1 MLGKHSTNYWAIP
14 TPSVL
19 FLKDVYLL
27 VLAPPAEKS
36 LKSCFSFDLYY
47 SVLYTLI
54 RRLQFF
60 TELGKEDERGFVLG
74 FGLITQSTCVIV
86 LLALMLC
93 LFQGTHR
100 VFCKQ
105 GVQTWLC
112 KKLLLQKVI
121 MKSYFYTQGWVSLG
135 QWKLTCWTLM
145 VPVWEWWKP

>member
-1 MLGKHSTNYWAIP
+1 MVLALTSTLSLSMLGKHSTNYWAIP

-36 LKSCFSFDLYY
+36 LKSCFSFDLYR

-74 FGLITQSTCVIV
+74 LGLITQSTCVIV
-86 LLALMLC
+86 LSALMLC

-112 KKLLLQKVI
+112 KKLLCSPLHKRWLWNLI
-121 MKSYFYTQGWVSLG
+121 FTHRDG
-135 QWKLTCWTLM
+135 
-145 VPVWEWWKP
+145 